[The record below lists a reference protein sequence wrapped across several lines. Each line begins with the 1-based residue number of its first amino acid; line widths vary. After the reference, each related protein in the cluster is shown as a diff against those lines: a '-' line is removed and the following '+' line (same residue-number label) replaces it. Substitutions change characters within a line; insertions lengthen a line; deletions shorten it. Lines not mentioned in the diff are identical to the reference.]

1 MAEPQDPTRESEDGL
16 GHPSCCGCSRTGG
29 VAEGSMCGKNYLL
42 QRGVLM
48 GKVPS
53 GLLPPSILSCLCIP
67 VLPQS
72 LAVLVPW
79 PGVKGQS
86 LPCYPAPSTTRAQP
100 PPWLSVNPPRPLPS
114 SLSSMSLTEKQM
126 DLLTS

>member
-1 MAEPQDPTRESEDGL
+1 MLHEPQDLTRESEDGL
-16 GHPSCCGCSRTGG
+16 GHPSCCGCSRRGG

-53 GLLPPSILSCLCIP
+53 GLLPPSVPFVCASLSFPIP
-67 VLPQS
+67 CCPS
-72 LAVLVPW
+72 PLARCERTATAL
-79 PGVKGQS
+79 S
-86 LPCYPAPSTTRAQP
+86 PSSFYNQGQP